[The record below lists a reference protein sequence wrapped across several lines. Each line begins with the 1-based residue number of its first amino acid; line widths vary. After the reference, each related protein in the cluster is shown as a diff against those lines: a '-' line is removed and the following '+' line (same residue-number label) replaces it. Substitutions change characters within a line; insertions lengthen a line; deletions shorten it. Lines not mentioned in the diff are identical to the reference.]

1 MFFVKVSCPF
11 LHVEYENQY
20 KSHPDCWKLGR
31 LLDVYEETKDNG
43 CTGCE
48 MLDLTPTERWK
59 KFRQKFPE
67 EYEKTHKRMKK
78 EIEFEEQQEK
88 FL

>member
-11 LHVEYENQY
+11 LHVEYESQY

-31 LLDVYEETKDNG
+31 LLDTYEVTKDNG

-48 MLDLTPTERWK
+48 ILDLTPTERLEKYFKMFPKEK
-59 KFRQKFPE
+59 K
-67 EYEKTHKRMKK
+67 KK
-78 EIEFEEQQEK
+78 ERK
-88 FL
+88 